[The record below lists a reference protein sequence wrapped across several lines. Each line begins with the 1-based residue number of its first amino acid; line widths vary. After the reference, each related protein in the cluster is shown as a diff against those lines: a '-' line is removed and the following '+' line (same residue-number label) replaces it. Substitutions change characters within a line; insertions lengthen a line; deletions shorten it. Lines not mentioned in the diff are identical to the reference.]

1 MRKNDKNNINNT
13 NEQEISKQVENS
25 MELLILYRSIYILKQ
40 KFSLFKERI
49 QKIYSKFNSY
59 KKEFKFQTNIK
70 IYQINIKNFVEVT
83 DEVLQDLNLLL
94 IKYINPKDIF
104 LSKILIEKKRDEMKL
119 IIKEILNWLWN
130 ENNNGNNLIQN
141 YNIKFFNK

>member
-1 MRKNDKNNINNT
+1 MRKNDKNNIKNT

-59 KKEFKFQTNIK
+59 KEEFKFQTNIK

-119 IIKEILNWLWN
+119 IIKEILNWLWKK
-130 ENNNGNNLIQN
+130 NN
-141 YNIKFFNK
+141 

>member
-59 KKEFKFQTNIK
+59 KEEFKFQTNIK

-104 LSKILIEKKRDEMKL
+104 LSKILIEKKR
-119 IIKEILNWLWN
+119 
-130 ENNNGNNLIQN
+130 
-141 YNIKFFNK
+141 Y